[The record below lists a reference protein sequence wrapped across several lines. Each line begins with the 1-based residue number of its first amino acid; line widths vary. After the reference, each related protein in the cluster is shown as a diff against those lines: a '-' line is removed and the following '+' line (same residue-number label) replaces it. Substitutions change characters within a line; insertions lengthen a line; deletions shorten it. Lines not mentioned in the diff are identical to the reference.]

1 MLFIICGN
9 GFAYAQT
16 FNETP
21 IPAFTLH
28 KEMKTPQI
36 FKLPEKRILC
46 QKPTLLSITVC
57 R

>member
-28 KEMKTPQI
+28 KENPSNLQTTRNKEYFVRNQPCFQ
-36 FKLPEKRILC
+36 
-46 QKPTLLSITVC
+46 
-57 R
+57 

>member
-36 FKLPEKRILC
+36 FKLPRNKEYFVRNQPC
-46 QKPTLLSITVC
+46 FQ
-57 R
+57 

>member
-28 KEMKTPQI
+28 KKNENPSNLQTTRNKEYFVRNQPCFQ
-36 FKLPEKRILC
+36 
-46 QKPTLLSITVC
+46 
-57 R
+57 

>member
-21 IPAFTLH
+21 IPAFTLQQ
-28 KEMKTPQI
+28 EMKTPPHL
-36 FKLPEKRILC
+36 KLPAINN
-46 QKPTLLSITVC
+46 TL
-57 R
+57 

>member
-21 IPAFTLH
+21 NTCLYTAQRNENPSNLQTTRN
-28 KEMKTPQI
+28 KEYFVRNQPCFQ
-36 FKLPEKRILC
+36 
-46 QKPTLLSITVC
+46 
-57 R
+57 

>member
-21 IPAFTLH
+21 IPAFTQH
-28 KEMKTPQI
+28 KEMKTLKSSNYP
-36 FKLPEKRILC
+36 K
-46 QKPTLLSITVC
+46 
-57 R
+57 